1 MKQHNLHLPLAIL
14 AELLV
19 CAIMRMTDTCKIIVQ
34 ITEQH
39 QQQIN
44 ETNPFPTYKAFVKS
58 MQQTTEQFELS
69 K

>member
-14 AELLV
+14 AELIV
-19 CAIMRMTDTCKIIVQ
+19 YGIMHMTDMCKIIVQ

-44 ETNPFPTYKAFVKS
+44 ETNLFPTYKVFVKS